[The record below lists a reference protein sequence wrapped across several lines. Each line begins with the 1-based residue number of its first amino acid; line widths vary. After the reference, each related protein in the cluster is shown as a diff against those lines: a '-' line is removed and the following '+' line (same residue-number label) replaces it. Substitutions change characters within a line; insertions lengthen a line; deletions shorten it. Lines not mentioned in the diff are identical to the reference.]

1 VKVRRARAIKR
12 ELADVDAVFGALA
25 HPSRRHILLVL
36 HFRGGQMTAGE
47 IANRFGCTWPTT
59 RHHLRLLEAAGL
71 VKVEKRGRERV
82 YVLDDAR
89 LANVAQGWLN
99 SFVGKAEET
108 E

>member
-1 VKVRRARAIKR
+1 
-12 ELADVDAVFGALA
+12 
-25 HPSRRHILLVL
+25 
-36 HFRGGQMTAGE
+36 MTAGE

-59 RHHLRLLEAAGL
+59 RHHLRLLEVAGL